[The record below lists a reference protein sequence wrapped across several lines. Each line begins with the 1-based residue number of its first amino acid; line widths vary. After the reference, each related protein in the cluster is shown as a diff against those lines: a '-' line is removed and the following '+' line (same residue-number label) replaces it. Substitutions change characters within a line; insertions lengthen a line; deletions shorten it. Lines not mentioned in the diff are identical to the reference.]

1 MNITRR
7 QWIISVISANE
18 GIEGINE
25 RGKTAEPNH
34 KKGMIIIMKKKEY
47 TEAKTE
53 IIPFAEEDIIT
64 SSLDFETEEENY
76 DIPNRQ
82 QS

>member
-1 MNITRR
+1 
-7 QWIISVISANE
+7 
-18 GIEGINE
+18 
-25 RGKTAEPNH
+25 
-34 KKGMIIIMKKKEY
+34 MIIIMKKKEY

-64 SSLDFETEEENY
+64 SSLDFETAEENY